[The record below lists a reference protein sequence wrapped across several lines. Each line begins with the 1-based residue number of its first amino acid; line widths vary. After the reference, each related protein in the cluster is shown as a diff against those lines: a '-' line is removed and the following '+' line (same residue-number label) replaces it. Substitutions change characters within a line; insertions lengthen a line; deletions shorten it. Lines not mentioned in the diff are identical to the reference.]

1 MNLPKLAVSKPVTTV
16 MFYLALTVLG
26 AFALSKLAI
35 ELLPKL
41 EPPAISI
48 VTIYPGAS
56 AEDVEQKV
64 TKLIEEQV
72 STINNVSKVT
82 SSSKDNISI
91 VTVTFSWA
99 TNIAEATNDVR
110 DAIDRVKR
118 NLPSDAQEPSI
129 FKFSTSTLPVMMI
142 GINSSESYP
151 GINKIIED
159 KIAQPLRQIPGVGA
173 VFAIGGPQREILI
186 KVDPKKLEAYN
197 LTIPQIAQILQ
208 AENLSLP
215 AGVVKVGMKEYNV
228 RVPGEFKSIEEI
240 KSTVI
245 GNYQGALVYLR
256 DVAEVIDTIK
266 EQTLYVKINNNPGVL
281 LFIQKQAIAN
291 TIEVVDAIKKALPR
305 IQRTLPKDVQL
316 NIAFDSSEFIRNS
329 IKNLSD
335 TIIYGA
341 IFVILVI
348 LLFLRKIRPSIII
361 ILTLPFSLIV
371 AFIALYLIG
380 GTINLISLSSLAISV
395 GVVVDNAIVVLEN
408 ITRHIERGEDP
419 KTASVIASNEIG
431 LAISASTLTHAVV
444 FLPLVFLT
452 GLAGFL
458 FKQLGYLVAVMNIT
472 SLIAALTLTP
482 MLASR
487 WLKREERIRNKIFAN
502 IFEISERWF
511 KAIENAYG
519 RLISWGLRH
528 KLIVV
533 STAFVLFAL
542 SLVLFKFAVGF
553 EFFPASDTGQIQIT
567 AQLPVG
573 TRLEETIKVGEEI
586 QKIVS
591 EEIPEKWRKYIFMR
605 AGTSEQG
612 FATITGQVEGNNVV
626 TVGARLVPFKERGV
640 TIEELGAKIRE
651 RIKLIPGIEK
661 FEVSRG
667 SDFQAL
673 IFGGGKPLTVEVTGY
688 DLNLTSK
695 VAEQIKSEL
704 EKIPGAK
711 DVQIGRSGLAPEIRI
726 EVDKQKSASLGLNTS
741 IIAAT
746 VRSSIYGLKATT
758 YKEIGDEYDITIQ
771 PGADLRNSISY
782 LEEIPIRS
790 LSGNIVKI
798 KDIAKV
804 YDTYSPI
811 EIQHRDR
818 QRIIP
823 VGANVEGRALGDVVK
838 DLQERLKKLDIP
850 PGVEIKFAG
859 QVEEQSKTFKDLLQ
873 VFILSVILTY
883 MIMAS
888 QFESLL
894 HPFVIMFSVPFGF
907 VGVVLGLLI
916 FGIPFGLTAFL
927 GLITLVGI
935 VVNNGIVLIDYTNLL
950 RARGYQ
956 LYDAIIT
963 AGKTRLRPVLMTT
976 ATTILGALPL
986 AIFKGEGSEF
996 WRPLGVTLLGGLT
1009 FATLITLVLIPTV
1022 YSIFEHKK
1030 VEAK

>member
-1 MNLPKLAVSKPVTTV
+1 MNLPKLAVSRPVTTV
-16 MFYLALTVLG
+16 MFYMALAVLG
-26 AFALSKLAI
+26 AFALMRLAVD
-35 ELLPKL
+35 LLPKL
-41 EPPAISI
+41 EPPAISV

-91 VTVTFSWA
+91 ITVTFNWG
-99 TNIAEATNDVR
+99 TDIAEATNDVR
-110 DAIDRVKR
+110 DAIDRVKQR
-118 NLPSDAQEPSI
+118 LPNDVQEPSI

-142 GINSSESYP
+142 GINSRESFP

-159 KIAQPLRQIPGVGA
+159 KIAQPLRQVPGVGA
-173 VFAIGGPQREILI
+173 VFAVGGPQREILI

-208 AENLSLP
+208 TENFSLP

-256 DVAEVIDTIK
+256 DVSEVIDTIK
-266 EQTLYVKINNNPGVL
+266 EQTLYVKINNTPGVL
-281 LFIQKQAIAN
+281 LFIQKQATAN
-291 TIEVVDAIKKALPR
+291 TIEVVDAVKKALPK
-305 IQRTLPKDVQL
+305 IQQTLPKDVQL

-329 IKNLSD
+329 IRNL
-335 TIIYGA
+335 TNAVIYGA

-348 LLFLRKIRPSIII
+348 LLFLRKIRASLII
-361 ILTLPFSLIV
+361 ILTIPFSLIV
-371 AFIALYLIG
+371 AFIVLYLIG
-380 GTINLISLSSLAISV
+380 GTINLISLSSLAIAI
-395 GVVVDNAIVVLEN
+395 GIVVDNSIVVLEN
-408 ITRHIERGEDP
+408 IARHIERGENP

-431 LAISASTLTHAVV
+431 LAISASSLTNIAV
-444 FLPLVFLT
+444 FLPLAFLT
-452 GLAGFL
+452 GIAGFL
-458 FKQLGYLVAVMNIT
+458 FKELGYLVTVMVIT
-472 SLIAALTLTP
+472 SLIASLTLTP
-482 MLASR
+482 MLTSK
-487 WLKREERIRNKIFAN
+487 WLKREEGIRSKILTN
-502 IFEISERWF
+502 LFETSEKWF

-519 RLISWGLRH
+519 NLISLALRH
-528 KLIVV
+528 KLVIIA
-533 STAFVLFAL
+533 TAFVLFIL
-542 SLVLFKFAVGF
+542 SFIIFRFVGF
-553 EFFPASDTGQIQIT
+553 EFFPASDTGQIQVV

-573 TRLEETIKVGEEI
+573 TRLEETIKIGEQI
-586 QKIVS
+586 QQTVL
-591 EEIPEKWRKYIFMR
+591 EEIPAKWRKYIFMR
-605 AGTSEQG
+605 AGTTEQG

-626 TVGARLVPFKERGV
+626 TVGARLVPVKERGV
-640 TIEELGAKIRE
+640 TVEELGTKIRE
-651 RIKLIPGIEK
+651 RVKLIPGIEK
-661 FEVSRG
+661 FEISRG

-688 DLNLTSK
+688 DLNLTLR

-711 DVQIGRSGLAPEIRI
+711 DVQIGRSGLTPEIRI

-782 LEEIPIRS
+782 LEEIPIKS
-790 LSGNIVKI
+790 LSGNVVKI
-798 KDIAKV
+798 KDIAKI

-811 EIQHRDR
+811 EIQRRDR

-823 VGANVEGRALGDVVK
+823 VGANVEGRALGDVVR

-859 QVEEQSKTFKDLLQ
+859 KVEEQTKAFGDLFQ
-873 VFILSVILTY
+873 VLILGVILTY

-894 HPFVIMFSVPFGF
+894 HPFVIMFSVPFAF
-907 VGVVLGLLI
+907 VGVVFGLLI
-916 FGIPFGLTAFL
+916 FGVPFGLTAFM
-927 GLITLVGI
+927 GLIMLVGI
-935 VVNNGIVLIDYTNLL
+935 VVNNAIVLVDYTNLL
-950 RARGYQ
+950 RARGYE
-956 LYDAIIT
+956 LYNAIVT

-976 ATTILGALPL
+976 LTTILGTLPL
-986 AIFKGEGSEF
+986 AVFKGEGSEL
-996 WRPLGVTLLGGLT
+996 WRPLGITMLGGLT
-1009 FATLITLVLIPTV
+1009 FSTLITLVLVPTI

-1030 VEAK
+1030 AEVK

>member
-1 MNLPKLAVSKPVTTV
+1 MNLSKLAVSRPVTTV
-16 MFYLALTVLG
+16 MFYMALAVLG
-26 AFALSKLAI
+26 AFALMRLAI
-35 ELLPKL
+35 DLLPKL
-41 EPPAISI
+41 EPPAISV

-82 SSSKDNISI
+82 SNSKDNISI
-91 VTVTFSWA
+91 ITVTFNWG
-99 TNIAEATNDVR
+99 TDVAEATNDVR
-110 DAIDRVKR
+110 DAIDRVKLR
-118 NLPSDAQEPSI
+118 LPNDAQEPSI

-142 GINSSESYP
+142 GINSRESFP

-159 KIAQPLRQIPGVGA
+159 KIAQPLRQVPGVGA
-173 VFAIGGPQREILI
+173 VFSVGGPQREILI

-208 AENLSLP
+208 TENFSLP
-215 AGVVKVGMKEYNV
+215 AGVIKVGMKEYNV

-266 EQTLYVKINNNPGVL
+266 EQTLYVKINNTPGVL
-281 LFIQKQAIAN
+281 LFIQKQATAN
-291 TIEVVDAIKKALPR
+291 TIEVVDAVKKALPR

-329 IKNLSD
+329 IRNL
-335 TIIYGA
+335 TNAVIYGA
-341 IFVILVI
+341 VFVILVI
-348 LLFLRKIRPSIII
+348 LLFLRKIRASLII
-361 ILTLPFSLIV
+361 ILTIPFSLIV
-371 AFIALYLIG
+371 AFIVLYLIG
-380 GTINLISLSSLAISV
+380 GTINLISLSSLAIAI
-395 GVVVDNAIVVLEN
+395 GIVVDNSIVVLEN
-408 ITRHIERGEDP
+408 ITRHIERGENP

-431 LAISASTLTHAVV
+431 LAISASSLTNIAV
-444 FLPLVFLT
+444 FLPLAFLT
-452 GLAGFL
+452 GIAGFL
-458 FKQLGYLVAVMNIT
+458 FKELGYLVTVMVIT
-472 SLIAALTLTP
+472 SLIASLTLTP
-482 MLASR
+482 MLTSK
-487 WLKREERIRNKIFAN
+487 WLKREERIKSKILTN
-502 IFEISERWF
+502 LFEASEKWF

-519 RLISWGLRH
+519 NLISWALRH
-528 KLIVV
+528 KLVIIA
-533 STAFVLFAL
+533 TAFILFV
-542 SLVLFKFAVGF
+542 SSFVIFRFVGF
-553 EFFPASDTGQIQIT
+553 EFFPASDTGQIQVV

-573 TRLEETIKVGEEI
+573 TRLEETIKIGEQI
-586 QKIVS
+586 QQIVL
-591 EEIPEKWRKYIFMR
+591 EEIPAKWRKYIFMR
-605 AGTSEQG
+605 AGTTEQG
-612 FATITGQVEGNNVV
+612 FATITGQVEGSNVV
-626 TVGARLVPFKERGV
+626 TVGARLVPVKERGV
-640 TIEELGAKIRE
+640 TVEELGAKIRE
-651 RIKLIPGIEK
+651 RVKLIPGIEK
-661 FEVSRG
+661 FEISRG

-673 IFGGGKPLTVEVTGY
+673 LFGGGKPLTVEVTGY
-688 DLNLTSK
+688 DLNLTSR

-711 DVQIGRSGLAPEIRI
+711 DVQIGRSGLTPEIRI

-746 VRSSIYGLKATT
+746 IRSSIYGLKATT

-790 LSGNIVKI
+790 LSGNVVKI
-798 KDIAKV
+798 KDVAKI

-811 EIQHRDR
+811 EIQRRDR

-859 QVEEQSKTFKDLLQ
+859 QVEEQTKAFGDLFQ
-873 VFILSVILTY
+873 VLILGVILTY

-894 HPFVIMFSVPFGF
+894 HPFVIMFSVPFAF

-916 FGIPFGLTAFL
+916 FGVPFGLTAFM
-927 GLITLVGI
+927 GLIMLVGI
-935 VVNNGIVLIDYTNLL
+935 VVNNAIVLVDYTNLL
-950 RARGYQ
+950 RARGYE
-956 LYDAIIT
+956 LYNAIVT

-976 ATTILGALPL
+976 FTTILGTLPL
-986 AIFKGEGSEF
+986 AVFRGEGSEL
-996 WRPLGVTLLGGLT
+996 WRPLGITMLGGLT
-1009 FATLITLVLIPTV
+1009 FSTLITLVLVPTI

-1030 VEAK
+1030 VEVK

>member
-1 MNLPKLAVSKPVTTV
+1 MNLPKLAVNRPVTTV
-16 MFYLALTVLG
+16 MFYLALAVLG
-26 AFALSKLAI
+26 AFALMKLAI
-35 ELLPKL
+35 DLLPKL
-41 EPPAISI
+41 EPPAISV
-48 VTIYPGAS
+48 VTLYPGAS

-82 SSSKDNISI
+82 SSSKDNLSI
-91 VTVTFSWA
+91 ITVTFNWG
-99 TNIAEATNDVR
+99 TDIAEATNDVR
-110 DAIDRVKR
+110 DAIDRVKLR
-118 NLPSDAQEPSI
+118 LPSDAQEPSI

-142 GINSSESYP
+142 GINSSESFP

-159 KIAQPLRQIPGVGA
+159 KIAQPLRQVPGVGA
-173 VFAIGGPQREILI
+173 VFAVGGPQREILI

-208 AENLSLP
+208 AENFSLP

-266 EQTLYVKINNNPGVL
+266 EQTLYVKINNTPGVL
-281 LFIQKQAIAN
+281 LFIQKQATAN
-291 TIEVVDAIKKALPR
+291 TIEVVDAVKKVLPR

-329 IKNLSD
+329 IRNL
-335 TIIYGA
+335 TNAVIYGA
-341 IFVILVI
+341 VFVILVI
-348 LLFLRKIRPSIII
+348 LLFLRKIRASLII
-361 ILTLPFSLIV
+361 ILTIPFSLIV
-371 AFIALYLIG
+371 AFIVLYLIG
-380 GTINLISLSSLAISV
+380 GTINLISLSSLAIAI
-395 GVVVDNAIVVLEN
+395 GIVVDNSIVVLEN
-408 ITRHIERGEDP
+408 IARHIERGENP

-431 LAISASTLTHAVV
+431 LAISASSLTNIAV
-444 FLPLVFLT
+444 FLPLAFLT
-452 GLAGFL
+452 GIAGFL
-458 FKQLGYLVAVMNIT
+458 FKELGYLVTVMVIT
-472 SLIAALTLTP
+472 SLIASLTLTP
-482 MLASR
+482 MLTSK
-487 WLKREERIRNKIFAN
+487 WLKREEKIRNKILAN
-502 IFEISERWF
+502 LFETSERWF

-519 RLISWGLRH
+519 KLISWGLRH
-528 KLIVV
+528 KLIVIL
-533 STAFVLFAL
+533 TAFILFVF
-542 SLVLFKFAVGF
+542 SFILFRFVGF
-553 EFFPASDTGQIQIT
+553 EFFPASDTGQIQVV

-573 TRLEETIKVGEEI
+573 TRLEETIKVGEQI
-586 QKIVS
+586 QQIVR

-605 AGTSEQG
+605 AGTTEQG

-626 TVGARLVPFKERGV
+626 TVGARLVPVKERGV
-640 TIEELGAKIRE
+640 TVEELGAKIRK
-651 RIKLIPGIEK
+651 RVKLIPGIEK
-661 FEVSRG
+661 FEISRG

-673 IFGGGKPLTVEVTGY
+673 LFGGGKPLTVEVTGY

-704 EKIPGAK
+704 EQIPGAK
-711 DVQIGRSGLAPEIRI
+711 DVQIGRSGLTPEIRI

-758 YKEIGDEYDITIQ
+758 YKELGDEYDITIQ

-798 KDIAKV
+798 KDVAKI

-859 QVEEQSKTFKDLLQ
+859 QVEEQTKAFSDLFQ
-873 VFILSVILTY
+873 VLILGIILTY

-894 HPFVIMFSVPFGF
+894 HPFVIMFSVPFAF

-916 FGIPFGLTAFL
+916 FGVPFGLTAFM
-927 GLITLVGI
+927 GLIMLVGI
-935 VVNNGIVLIDYTNLL
+935 VVNNAIVLVDYINLL
-950 RARGYQ
+950 RARGYE
-956 LYDAIIT
+956 LYDAIVT
-963 AGKTRLRPVLMTT
+963 AGRTRLRPVLMT
-976 ATTILGALPL
+976 AITTILGSLPL
-986 AIFKGEGSEF
+986 AVFRGEGSEL
-996 WRPLGVTLLGGLT
+996 WRPLGITMLGGLT
-1009 FATLITLVLIPTV
+1009 FSTLITLVLVPTI

-1030 VEAK
+1030 VEVK